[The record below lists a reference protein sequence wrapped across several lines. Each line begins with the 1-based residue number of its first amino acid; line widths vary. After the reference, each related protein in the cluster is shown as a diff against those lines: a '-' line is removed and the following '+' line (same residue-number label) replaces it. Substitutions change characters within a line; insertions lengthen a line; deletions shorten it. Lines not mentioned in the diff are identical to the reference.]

1 MMDENKQDQGL
12 AQAPENAVWDEQV
25 FDPYDTQWMSDP
37 YPLYAHLQAIGPV
50 LWSSRAKAWLVTG
63 HEQVRD
69 ALRDKSIWPNDLAEF
84 VQALADRAHK
94 PLPHLVRALRSIL
107 FFQHGSGHVEGRR
120 LLVQVLNG
128 RSLDELVPDMHA
140 VAQDLLSH
148 ACTKGGFDVVH
159 EFSDLMPHL
168 VMGRW
173 LGISPE
179 DVRLMARSISGFMV
193 IFNRGCPLR
202 EFERYNERMGV
213 CLNVLE
219 RVIRERRPAQAD
231 DGIGRLIQLGDADG
245 LDDGELAARCLFLF
259 LTGSETSA
267 TFTAQAVR
275 LLLAHPEELAKLRS
289 GRVAMPQA
297 VDELLR
303 FESPVQQ
310 TVRFASEDRVLGG
323 QHILAGDQM
332 ILMIAAAN
340 RDPLVFSAPNL
351 LQLDRDAGAHLS
363 FAAGTHHCIGE
374 RLARLEAAVA
384 LERFLE
390 LPPMKLSVDQAGCWS
405 AHVMRRLKGL
415 SIECV

>member
-1 MMDENKQDQGL
+1 MMNENAQPQGL
-12 AQAPENAVWDEQV
+12 DPKLENAVWDEQV
-25 FDPYDTQWMSDP
+25 FDPYDTQWMADP
-37 YPLYAHLQAIGPV
+37 YPLYAHLQDIGPV
-50 LWSSRAKAWLVTG
+50 IWSSRAKAWLVTG

-84 VQALADRAHK
+84 VQALADRARK
-94 PLPHLVRALRSIL
+94 PLPHLVRALKSIL
-107 FFQHGSGHVEGRR
+107 FFQHGTGHVEGRR
-120 LLVQVLNG
+120 MLVQVLNG

-148 ACTKGGFDVVH
+148 ASSKGGFDVVH

-173 LGISPE
+173 LGIGSE
-179 DVRLMARSISGFMV
+179 EVRRMARSISGFMV
-193 IFNRGCPLR
+193 VFNRGCPLR
-202 EFERYNERMGV
+202 ELERYNERMGV
-213 CLNVLE
+213 CLDVLE
-219 RVIRERRPAQAD
+219 RVIRERRSALAD
-231 DGIGRLIQLGDADG
+231 DGISRLIQLGDADG
-245 LDDGELAARCLFLF
+245 LDDAELAARCLFLF

-267 TFTAQAVR
+267 TFTAHAIR
-275 LLLAHPEELAKLRS
+275 LLLEHPEELGKLRS
-289 GRVAMPQA
+289 GRVVMAQA

-310 TVRFASEDRVLGG
+310 TVRYASEDRVLGG
-323 QHILAGDQM
+323 QHILVGDQM

-340 RDPLVFSAPNL
+340 RDPQVFAAPER

-384 LERFLE
+384 LERFLR
-390 LPPMKLSVDQAGCWS
+390 LPDMKLSVDQPGCWS

-415 SIECV
+415 NIERV